1 MKIVYEP
8 GEIER
13 LESRHSECVKE
24 DFGTIF
30 QGTDPDKLY
39 GITFKV
45 TNPALASYILG
56 SLLNNR
62 LDDFEMGIDV
72 QSINYNIA
80 NIDSSD
86 LSEKLHKMIDEI
98 V

>member
-13 LESRHSECVKE
+13 IESCHSECIKE
-24 DFGTIF
+24 GYSSLF
-30 QGTDPDKLY
+30 QEADPDELY

-56 SLLNNR
+56 GLLNDR
-62 LDDFEMGIDV
+62 LNDFEMGIDI
-72 QSINYNIA
+72 QSINYNI
-80 NIDSSD
+80 NSINSD
-86 LSEKLHKMIDEI
+86 NLREKLHKMIDEI